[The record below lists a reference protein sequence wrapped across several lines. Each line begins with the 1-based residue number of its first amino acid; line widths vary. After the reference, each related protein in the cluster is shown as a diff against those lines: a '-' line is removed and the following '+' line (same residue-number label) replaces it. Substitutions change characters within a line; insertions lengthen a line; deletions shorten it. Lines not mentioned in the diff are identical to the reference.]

1 MEGIDRYWINAHT
14 NREAY
19 YANLPTGTY
28 MFKVKITNED
38 QSIIGEEKQLR
49 IIVKPAPWNTWWAR
63 CAYALAIIGIA
74 GTLIHSWRRVR
85 IEKETACV
93 PNKKKHKSRK

>member
-1 MEGIDRYWINAHT
+1 
-14 NREAY
+14 
-19 YANLPTGTY
+19 

-74 GTLIHSWRRVR
+74 YDTYTQLAARKNRER
-85 IEKETACV
+85 NRLPCRTR
-93 PNKKKHKSRK
+93 KSTRAENE